1 MIRDPS
7 PNLAYYLRVLARR
20 KWVLLPPLLLVPTLA
35 FFLSSQQTSQYQASA
50 DVLLNRQD
58 LVATASDI
66 PTPGFVDPERLAAT
80 QSALADSPVL
90 AQRVVDEGKIP
101 GVTVGDVL
109 ESVSVAPR
117 SNADVLSFVV
127 QGTDPNTVTQL
138 ANVTAQ
144 EYTVL
149 RRDIETR
156 ALNDAMRNVRA
167 KINRLQ
173 ERGLSSESPLYAQ
186 LLEVE
191 TNLET
196 MATLQTANSVLIR
209 PAQGADKVSPNP
221 RRDALLGAIFGLVL
235 GLALAFG
242 VEALDSRVRSPRDV
256 EELLAIPLL
265 GKLPRPRVKL
275 RRAGEI
281 AMLSDM
287 ESPAAEAIRQ
297 LRTNVSFAITSV
309 GARSIL
315 VTSAT
320 DGEGKSTTAAN
331 LAVAFARAGRRV
343 VLVDLDLR
351 HPGLQKFF
359 KTDPIPGITDATSG
373 QAELDDVLTPI
384 VLSES
389 PHTRLADNS
398 NGHASV
404 RGSLQLL
411 AAGSLPPDPGEFVAG
426 AALAALLTELKQ
438 RAEIVLIDAPPMLSV
453 GDAAVLSA
461 SADAILVVT
470 RLRLTRRP
478 ALASLRDQLAKC
490 PAVQLGFVA
499 TGAAQDT
506 GYGYESEGYEG
517 EGAVVSSRLPVA
529 SRGAVHESRRLSPE
543 DS

>member
-7 PNLAYYLRVLARR
+7 PNLAYYLRVLGRR

-35 FFLSSQQTSQYQASA
+35 FFLSSQQTSQYLASA

-90 AQRVVDEGKIP
+90 AQRVVDGGQVP

-109 ESVSVAPR
+109 ASVGVAPR
-117 SNADVLSFVV
+117 SNADLLSFVA

-167 KINRLQ
+167 KIKRLQ
-173 ERGLSSESPLYAQ
+173 GRGLSSESPLYAQ
-186 LLEVE
+186 LLDVE

-196 MATLQTANSVLIR
+196 LATLQTANSVLIR
-209 PAQGADKVSPNP
+209 PAQGAGKVSPNP

-242 VEALDSRVRSPRDV
+242 IEALDSRVRSPRDV

-281 AMLSDM
+281 AMLSDV

-297 LRTNVSFAITSV
+297 LRTNVSFAITSAD
-309 GARSIL
+309 ARTIL

-320 DGEGKSTTAAN
+320 DGEGKSTTAVN

-359 KTDPIPGITDATSG
+359 KTDPIPGITDVTSG

-384 VLSES
+384 VFSER
-389 PHTRLADNS
+389 PH
-398 NGHASV
+398 HE
-404 RGSLQLL
+404 
-411 AAGSLPPDPGEFVAG
+411 P
-426 AALAALLTELKQ
+426 
-438 RAEIVLIDAPPMLSV
+438 
-453 GDAAVLSA
+453 
-461 SADAILVVT
+461 
-470 RLRLTRRP
+470 RR
-478 ALASLRDQLAKC
+478 
-490 PAVQLGFVA
+490 
-499 TGAAQDT
+499 
-506 GYGYESEGYEG
+506 
-517 EGAVVSSRLPVA
+517 
-529 SRGAVHESRRLSPE
+529 
-543 DS
+543 